1 MSASSRS
8 SLPSGVPAALA
19 LALAVAACGGGDG
32 GHADEVCA
40 PPAGDG
46 PGIATEGPWCTYL
59 SSYRLFDDLPTQAAD
74 PALFAYDLNT
84 PLFTDYATKRRWL
97 YLPDGATATWQDVDS
112 LDLPVGAMIVKTFSL
127 QHDRRDP
134 AAGERLLE
142 TRLLLHRASG
152 WDAVSYVYDAD
163 GGEAKLAIAG
173 ALFPVAWIHDDGASR
188 TSSYIV
194 PNKNQCK
201 NCHAEH
207 DDVLGPLGPK
217 ARHLNRAQPG
227 GGANQLQA
235 LIDGG
240 KLTGAPDA
248 ATWPRAPVFDD
259 PTTGTLD
266 ARARGYLDINCSHCH
281 NPRGAARTSGVD
293 FSTLAP
299 SLVAIGVCKAPT
311 AAGRG
316 SGGLDFDILPGMPE
330 ASIVWFRMS
339 STEAD
344 IKMPELGRSQVHTE
358 GVALIREW
366 IAAMSGTCATAG
378 AGATAGR

>member
-1 MSASSRS
+1 MAR
-8 SLPSGVPAALA
+8 PRYAFALA
-19 LALAVAACGGGDG
+19 LALAACGGGGDG
-32 GHADEVCA
+32 GHADEVCT
-40 PPAGDG
+40 PPGGAG
-46 PGIATEGPWCTYL
+46 PGIALDGPWCKYL
-59 SSYRLFDDLPTQAAD
+59 SSYRLFEDLPTQTAD

-84 PLFTDYATKRRWL
+84 PLFTDYATKRRWI

-112 LDLPVGAMIVKTFSL
+112 LDLPVGAMIVKTFSM

-134 AAGERLLE
+134 SQGERLLE
-142 TRLLLHRASG
+142 TRVLLHRPTG
-152 WDAVSYVYDAD
+152 WDGVSYVYDAD
-163 GGEAKLAIAG
+163 GAEAEVASAG
-173 ALFPVAWIHDDGASR
+173 ALFPVTWIHDDGSTR
-188 TSSYIV
+188 TNSYGV

-227 GGANQLQA
+227 GGPNQLQA
-235 LIDGG
+235 LIDAG
-240 KLTGAPDA
+240 KLTGAPAA
-248 ATWPRAPVFDD
+248 ATWPKTPVFDD
-259 PTTGTLD
+259 PATGTLE

-293 FSTLAP
+293 FSTLSP
-299 SLVAIGVCKAPT
+299 STETLGVCKGPT

-316 SGGLDFDILPGMPE
+316 SGGLDFDIVPGMPE

-339 STEAD
+339 STEPD
-344 IKMPELGRSQVHTE
+344 IKMPELGRNQVHAE

-366 IAAMSGTCATAG
+366 ITAMSGTCAVAAAPTNG
-378 AGATAGR
+378 VGR